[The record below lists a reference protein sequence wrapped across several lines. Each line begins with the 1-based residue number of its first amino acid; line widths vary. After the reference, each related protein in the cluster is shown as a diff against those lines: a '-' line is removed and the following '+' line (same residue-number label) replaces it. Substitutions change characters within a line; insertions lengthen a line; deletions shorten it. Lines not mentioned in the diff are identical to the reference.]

1 MKRTIAIVAG
11 GDSSEHEVSLRSAA
25 GLYEFMD
32 KERYNLYIV
41 VLRGADWHVDMPNG
55 QKIYI
60 DKNDFTL
67 PLPSGKITFDYAYIT
82 IHGVPGESGQLQG
95 YFDMLGIPYSCCSVF
110 AAALTCHKFACNHF
124 LNQFGIDIAPSMLL
138 RSIKQKREEQIVER
152 VGLPCFIK
160 ANTGGSSYGCTKVKT
175 KEEILPALEKA
186 FAEDTEV
193 IAEAFMQGTEVT
205 CGLYKTKKRS
215 VVFPLTEVVT
225 HNEYFDYK
233 AKYNGESD
241 EITPARISDEL
252 TRRVQETT
260 LKIYNLIGCHGII
273 RVDYIIEDGK
283 IKVMDVNTT
292 PGMTAT
298 SFIPQQ
304 VRAAGMNI
312 TEVLTEIIEDSFQ

>member
-175 KEEILPALEKA
+175 KDEILPALEKA